1 MAKGKDEME
10 ESLQN
15 QFWGMGKE
23 IIGYLPNLF
32 AGILL
37 VVVGWFLGWF
47 LKRIII
53 RVAVLLRLERFLTK
67 MRWGEDFSKGDVRFG
82 FYNFLGNIAFFVI
95 FIIFL
100 DNAFRTWKL
109 TVLSDLLEKIIYF
122 FPKILLAVAMFGIGW
137 LIASWAAR
145 SASKALH
152 REDIPRA
159 SLIARLIK
167 AVLITLFSAM
177 ALVELDIARQVV
189 IIGFVTIFVTSG
201 ILMIVI
207 TAIGGKE
214 FIRKIK
220 KSLEEK

>member
-1 MAKGKDEME
+1 MG
-10 ESLQN
+10 ESLQT

-37 VVVGWFLGWF
+37 VVIGWFLGWF

-53 RVAVLLRLERFLTK
+53 RIAVLLRLERFLTRI
-67 MRWGEDFSKGDVRFG
+67 RWGEDFSKGDVRYG

-109 TVLSDLLEKIIYF
+109 TVLSDLLEKGIYF
-122 FPKILLAVAMFGIGW
+122 LPRMILAIAIFGFGW
-137 LIASWAAR
+137 LIASWAAK
-145 SASKALH
+145 SASKALR

-167 AVLITLFSAM
+167 AVLIMLFFAM
-177 ALVELDIARQVV
+177 ALVELNIAREIV
-189 IIGFVTIFVTSG
+189 IIGFATIF
-201 ILMIVI
+201 I
-207 TAIGGKE
+207 TLGLLTVVVAALGGKN
-214 FIRKIK
+214 FIK
-220 KSLEEK
+220 KIVESLEEE

>member
-1 MAKGKDEME
+1 MNEN
-10 ESLQN
+10 LQN
-15 QFWGMGKE
+15 QFLGIGKE

-37 VVVGWFLGWF
+37 IVIGWFLGWF

-53 RVAVLLRLERFLTK
+53 RVAVLLRLERFLTR
-67 MRWGEDFSKGDVRFG
+67 MRWGEDFSKADVRYG
-82 FYNFLGNIAFFVI
+82 FYNSLGNIAFFVI
-95 FIIFL
+95 FMIFL
-100 DNAFRTWKL
+100 DNALRTWKL

-122 FPKILLAVAMFGIGW
+122 FPRIILAMAIFGIGW
-137 LIASWAAR
+137 LIASWAAK
-145 SASKALH
+145 SALKALH

-167 AVLITLFSAM
+167 SALIILFSTM

-201 ILMIVI
+201 VLIIVLSFF
-207 TAIGGKE
+207 GGKE

-220 KSLEEK
+220 ESLKQK

>member
-1 MAKGKDEME
+1 MG
-10 ESLQN
+10 ESLQT

-23 IIGYLPNLF
+23 VIGYLPDLF

-53 RVAVLLRLERFLTK
+53 RVAVLLRLERFLTRI
-67 MRWGEDFSKGDVRFG
+67 RWGEDFSKGDVRYG

-100 DNAFRTWKL
+100 DIAFRTWKL
-109 TVLSDLLEKIIYF
+109 TVLSDLLEKGIYF
-122 FPKILLAVAMFGIGW
+122 LPRMILAIAIFGIGW
-137 LIASWAAR
+137 LIASWAAK
-145 SASKALH
+145 SVSKALH

-167 AVLITLFSAM
+167 AVLIMLFSAM
-177 ALVELDIARQVV
+177 ALVELNIAREIV
-189 IIGFVTIFVTSG
+189 IIGFATLF
-201 ILMIVI
+201 I
-207 TAIGGKE
+207 TLGLLTVVVAAVGGKN
-214 FIRKIK
+214 FIK
-220 KSLEEK
+220 KIVESLEED

>member
-1 MAKGKDEME
+1 MG

-23 IIGYLPNLF
+23 IFGYLPNLF

-53 RVAVLLRLERFLTK
+53 RVAVLLRLERFLTRI
-67 MRWGEDFSKGDVRFG
+67 RWGEDFSKGDVRYG
-82 FYNFLGNIAFFVI
+82 FYNFLGNIAFLVI

-109 TVLSDLLEKIIYF
+109 TVLSDLFEKIIYF
-122 FPKILLAVAMFGIGW
+122 FPKTLLAVAMFGIGW

-167 AVLITLFSAM
+167 AALIMLFSTM

>member
-1 MAKGKDEME
+1 MNEN
-10 ESLQN
+10 LQN
-15 QFWGMGKE
+15 QFLGIGKE
-23 IIGYLPNLF
+23 IIEYLPNLF

-37 VVVGWFLGWF
+37 IVIGWFLGWF

-53 RVAVLLRLERFLTK
+53 RVAVLLRLERFLTR
-67 MRWGEDFSKGDVRFG
+67 MRWGEDFSKADVRYG

-95 FIIFL
+95 FMIFL
-100 DNAFRTWKL
+100 DNAFRTWRL
-109 TVLSDLLEKIIYF
+109 TVLSDLLEKAIYF
-122 FPKILLAVAMFGIGW
+122 FPRVILTIVIFGIGW

-152 REDIPRA
+152 QEDIPRA

-167 AVLITLFSAM
+167 AGLIMFFSAM

-201 ILMIVI
+201 VLVIVLSFF
-207 TAIGGKE
+207 GGKE

-220 KSLEEK
+220 ESLKQK

>member
-1 MAKGKDEME
+1 MGHASKTVRRGRKNKMN

-15 QFWGMGKE
+15 QFWGIGKE
-23 IIGYLPNLF
+23 IIGYLPNLL
-32 AGILL
+32 AGIFL
-37 VVVGWFLGWF
+37 VAIGWFLGWF

-53 RVAVLLRLERFLTK
+53 RVAVLLRLERFLTRI
-67 MRWGEDFSKGDVRFG
+67 RWGEDFSKGDVRYG

-95 FIIFL
+95 FIVFL
-100 DNAFRTWKL
+100 DNAFRAWKL
-109 TVLSDLLEKIIYF
+109 TVLS
-122 FPKILLAVAMFGIGW
+122 
-137 LIASWAAR
+137 
-145 SASKALH
+145 ASKALR

-159 SLIARLIK
+159 SLIAGLIK
-167 AVLITLFSAM
+167 AVLIVLFSAM
-177 ALVELDIARQVV
+177 ALVELDIAREVV

-207 TAIGGKE
+207 TAVGGKE